1 MASCTGEPR
10 KLVMWLM
17 DQDQSKTFEVK
28 EKRKRRSRSQN
39 SYYWELN
46 DKLADALRMERME
59 LHFNMLRS
67 YAPCEVMSVLEK
79 VPLGDYFTYYEV
91 FAHGKLNG
99 KDYKH
104 VRIYK
109 RSSRMDSREFS
120 RLLDG
125 IIQECEQQGIPTLT
139 RAEVAG
145 LDFVEPKDGPEAERA
160 AARRRESCQ
169 STA

>member
-1 MASCTGEPR
+1 MDSFSGRPNE
-10 KLVMWLM
+10 VVVWLM
-17 DQDQSKTFEVK
+17 GKDPDKVFEVK

-59 LHFNMLRS
+59 LHFQMLRS

-79 VPLGDYFTYYEV
+79 VPLEDYFTYYEV
-91 FAHGKLNG
+91 FAHGTLNG

-139 RAEVAG
+139 PAEISR
-145 LDFVEPKDGPEAERA
+145 LDFMEPKEEQSCLT
-160 AARRRESCQ
+160 RRR
-169 STA
+169 

>member
-1 MASCTGEPR
+1 MLSLTGTPGR
-10 KLVMWLM
+10 LIAWLY
-17 DQDQSKTFEVK
+17 DQDRDKVFEVK
-28 EKRKRRSRSQN
+28 EKRRRRSRSQN

-46 DKLADALRMERME
+46 DQLADALRMERME
-59 LHFNMLRS
+59 LHFQMLRS

-79 VPLGDYFTYYEV
+79 VPLEDYFTYYEV
-91 FAHGKLNG
+91 FAHGTLNG
-99 KDYKH
+99 KQYKH

-139 RAEVAG
+139 RAEIAG
-145 LDFVEPKDGPEAERA
+145 LDFIEPKEEK
-160 AARRRESCQ
+160 
-169 STA
+169 